1 MAAKRRLDWRDLT
14 GAVFVGLIVG
24 TIITF
29 SALRPSVKPCPICPV
44 CQTPPEPVPPRKPDP
59 RPATEPCHSGQR
71 PPEPVPAPKPEPQA
85 SNEPCHYVQTLVV
98 DCSGRK

>member
-44 CQTPPEPVPPRKPDP
+44 CQTPPEPVP
-59 RPATEPCHSGQR
+59 
-71 PPEPVPAPKPEPQA
+71 APKPEPQA